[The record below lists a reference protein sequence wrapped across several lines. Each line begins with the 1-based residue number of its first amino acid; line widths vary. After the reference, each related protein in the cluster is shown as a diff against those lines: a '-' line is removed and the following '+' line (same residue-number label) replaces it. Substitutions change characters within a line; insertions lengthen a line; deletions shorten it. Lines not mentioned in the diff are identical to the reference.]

1 MKYIVTLNNKRYEV
15 EVERGEVNIIST
27 SEVAAE
33 VTPLAKKVQPN
44 VEPKQEVSIS
54 GEGEKVK
61 APMPG
66 TILDIKVAQGAK
78 VKQGEVLFILEAMK
92 MENEITA
99 DKEGIVSQIL
109 VAKGASV
116 ATGDVLAVIR

>member
-15 EVERGEVNIIST
+15 EVERGQAAIVNT
-27 SEVAAE
+27 TEVAVDA
-33 VTPLAKKVQPN
+33 VKPAVGTLAKPQAELN
-44 VEPKQEVSIS
+44 S
-54 GEGEKVK
+54 GAGETIK

-66 TILDIKVAQGAK
+66 TIFDIKVATGTA
-78 VKQGEVLFILEAMK
+78 VKAGDVILILEAMK

-99 DKEGIVSQIL
+99 PKDGIVAQIS

-116 ATGDVLAVIR
+116 NTGDVLAVIQ